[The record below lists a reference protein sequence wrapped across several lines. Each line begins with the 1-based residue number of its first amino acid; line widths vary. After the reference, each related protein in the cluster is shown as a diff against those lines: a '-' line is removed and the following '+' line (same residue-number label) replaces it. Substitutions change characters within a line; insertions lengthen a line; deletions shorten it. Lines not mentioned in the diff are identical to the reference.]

1 MKKYINLLSISFFLL
16 SSPVPQLFAA
26 DEPVVEK
33 RKTYS
38 KSYDISG
45 NDRISLNNQ
54 FGEVRVSTW
63 TKNEVKV
70 DVTIITNAA
79 TDERAQQLL
88 DLVSIEDGKNS
99 NGVFFKTNRKNDV
112 KKTGDK
118 KDYKN
123 ENSKTNYQVYLPAG
137 NPLSVTN
144 QFGATILP
152 DLNGLLEV
160 ESKFGSLTAG
170 KLNNVKQLSVEFGSA
185 RIESMKGNQLSVKFS
200 RAIIDNIE
208 GNITASFQ
216 HCSGVKLGVENAL
229 KGLTINN
236 NFTNLY
242 LDVNRNLS
250 ADVAISTNFGNFKNS
265 TAFNIQEAAS
275 GNGKKRGKFTTS
287 YSGKAG
293 GGGASIRISSEF
305 GNVVMG
311 HDLTMDLKEDKK
323 TKEEKKTKMDKKTTT
338 RI

>member
-1 MKKYINLLSISFFLL
+1 MKKYTNLLSITILLL
-16 SSPVPQLFAA
+16 SLPLQQLLAA
-26 DEPVVEK
+26 DDPAVEK

-38 KSYDISG
+38 KSYAISG

-54 FGEVRVSTW
+54 FGEIKVSTW

-70 DVTIITNAA
+70 DVTVITNAA
-79 TDERAQQLL
+79 TEERAQQLL
-88 DLVSIEDGKNS
+88 DLVSIEDGKNA

-112 KKTGDK
+112 KKTGEK

-144 QFGATILP
+144 QFGAIILP
-152 DLNGLLEV
+152 DISGLLEV
-160 ESKFGSLTAG
+160 ASKFGSLTAG
-170 KLNNVKQLSVEFGSA
+170 KLSNVKQLSVEFGSA
-185 RIESMKGNQLSVKFS
+185 DVESMRGDKLSVKFS
-200 RAIIDNIE
+200 RAIINNVE
-208 GNITASFQ
+208 GNIVATFE
-216 HCSGVKLGVENAL
+216 HCSGVKLGVENDL
-229 KGLTINN
+229 TGLTISN

-242 LDVNRNLS
+242 LDVNKNLS

-275 GNGKKRGKFTTS
+275 GNGKKSGKFTNN

-293 GGGASIRISSEF
+293 GGAAAIKISSEF

-311 HDLTMDLKEDKK
+311 HNLTMDLKEDKK
-323 TKEEKKTKMDKKTTT
+323 TQGKKTTT

>member
-1 MKKYINLLSISFFLL
+1 MKKYINLLSISFFIL
-16 SSPVPQLFAA
+16 SLPAQQLFAA
-26 DEPVVEK
+26 DDPAVEK
-33 RKTYS
+33 RKAYS
-38 KSYDISG
+38 KSYNISG
-45 NDRISLNNQ
+45 NDRISLSNQ
-54 FGEVRVSTW
+54 FGEVKVSTW

-79 TDERAQQLL
+79 TGERAQQLL

-152 DLNGLLEV
+152 DINGLLEV

-170 KLNNVKQLSVEFGSA
+170 KLSNVKQLTVEFGSA
-185 RIESMKGNQLSVKFS
+185 DIESMRGNQLTVKFS
-200 RAIIDNIE
+200 RAIINNIE
-208 GNITASFQ
+208 GNITASFE
-216 HCSGVKLGVENAL
+216 HCSGIKLGVENDL
-229 KGLTINN
+229 KGLTIRN

-242 LDVNRNLS
+242 LDVNKNLS
-250 ADVAISTNFGNFKNS
+250 ADVAVSTNFGNFKNS
-265 TAFNIQEAAS
+265 TAFNIQEDAS
-275 GNGKKRGKFTTS
+275 SNGKKPGKFKNN

-293 GGGASIRISSEF
+293 GGGAPIKISSEF

-311 HDLTMDLKEDKK
+311 HNLTMDLKE
-323 TKEEKKTKMDKKTTT
+323 EKKSKEDKKTTT